1 MFRAFYLMHAGRQ
14 AGRQAL
20 AFKTLLGLTRRQVLF
35 SNWDC
40 KIIVKW
46 LSRKQEN
53 KVRNTKMNNY
63 HSPPPPKKYVHNMIL
78 LLVLGSKQV
87 KSLISRITMAF
98 KESKKKKKTKKKQKQ
113 KSKAVCENK
122 CNSHP
127 LYKCHIFTPNFRL
140 YEENT
145 NWLTDSSS
153 VMTVFLL
160 FICVCVCVFIL

>member
-53 KVRNTKMNNY
+53 KVRNTKMINY

-98 KESKKKKKTKKKQKQ
+98 KESKKKKKQKKNKNKNQKLCVKTSATATLFINATYLPPIFDCTKRT
-113 KSKAVCENK
+113 
-122 CNSHP
+122 
-127 LYKCHIFTPNFRL
+127 LTD
-140 YEENT
+140 
-145 NWLTDSSS
+145 WLTVRQLWQCFYYS
-153 VMTVFLL
+153 F
-160 FICVCVCVFIL
+160 VCVCVFIL